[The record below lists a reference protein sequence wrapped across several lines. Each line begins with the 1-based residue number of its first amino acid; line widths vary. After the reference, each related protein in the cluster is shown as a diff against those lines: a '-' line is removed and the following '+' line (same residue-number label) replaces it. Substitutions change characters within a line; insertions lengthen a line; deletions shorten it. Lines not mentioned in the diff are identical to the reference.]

1 MSFSKKVRSAV
12 FSLALAC
19 SLAAYGYDPP
29 KGAYS
34 LPSIYSPWGLA
45 SSATVTGPASPWA
58 SLLNPSATGGSQ
70 LTQLEGAYTGITD
83 FGKGQGWGSAAAVS
97 FSLPRSYGVWG
108 GNARFFS
115 VPASMS
121 GMPLGSFGSLRA
133 SFAKDLFSTL
143 YVGSALD
150 ITLGGNGGFGWGV
163 GLDLGATWYAGNLGF
178 LKDTRF
184 GLSILDIGKGYS
196 TPGLTGVFGGA
207 ASSYPSA
214 FTLGLG
220 MRGYLLQSYNWTI
233 DAGVDLWS
241 PSFQDFG
248 VNLSVGFGFREYIE
262 LRLGWAVG
270 FRDAI
275 EGTGRSYVPSL
286 GVSGT
291 IPLDK
296 GIKLAKKQYRDAS
309 ATAATAIAPLY
320 DSLYAL
326 SAGFNLSFG
335 IKDKTPPAIEAT
347 LPVPFRGTVFI
358 SPDGDGEQD
367 TLEIPVKITDERYI
381 AGWKLTVE
389 DKSSGKTIKT
399 LGDSDNRPES
409 LTSLSAIGQVVF
421 YKKKSVEI
429 PASIIWDGK
438 DDRGRII
445 PDEAY
450 TVSLRAWDD
459 NGNENIDYL
468 SCMTVVVDAKKPQ
481 ASVRPL
487 DPSMIFSPDGD
498 GSKDAI
504 AFRNAGSSEN
514 NWKIDIIDA
523 AGTVVRTV
531 EYKEKQAPGDFSWDG
546 TANDGSRVPDG
557 SYSLKLSAKDEAGNK
572 VASEARNIVIDTSR
586 PAVSVAMDGSVMSPN
601 GDGIHDSLNII
612 PSVESTKGLTSWE
625 VFVLDPERAKVWS
638 VSGGSN
644 SAPEAAYRF
653 TGLSSDG
660 KTLIDGQYEA
670 GISLMYENGYP
681 PNMLSPP
688 FYMDRTPPSA
698 AIALGDENVVFSPD
712 SDGSRDSFAF
722 SITSSEEDTW
732 NLIIRDA
739 QKNERV
745 VKRYTQRLP
754 DTFEWNGRDDQGRVA
769 PDGDYEM
776 YVFAVDR
783 AGNSFATT
791 SATLRVDTRKPTVA
805 LNLSRDAFS
814 PNNDDIAESV
824 TIAPVVETK
833 EGMVSWKFTIS
844 GEGGNKSRGVAY
856 EGADAEALSE
866 RYVFSGKDGNNL
878 DLPEGRYRASLE
890 LAYINGYKVKAE
902 SGDILLDRIYP
913 SASIKLDKIAFN
925 PAGDPG
931 QSNIAI
937 TQSGTNEE
945 LWSARILD
953 AKGNPVREWSFPG
966 DLAPLSWDGKSDVGL
981 TVPDGGYRY
990 VVQATDKAGNAF
1002 ISKEIPFEV
1011 DTLKKEIRLSSDT
1024 LAFSPNNDRVKDSL
1038 TLSAEATSSTK
1049 LTGWTLWIGQADN
1062 AGSGTQAGGK
1072 GLKSWQGSN
1081 VLPAS
1086 FIWDGQTDSGI
1097 PAPDGAYTAYLSVSY
1112 PNGDKAESRI
1122 GPLVIDRIAPKATV
1136 TASAALFS
1144 PNGDGVLDSITLVQQ
1159 GTRDDVYHGTLTSES
1174 GETINRWT
1182 WDSSPESFEW
1192 GGKDG
1197 TGSIVPDGNYYY
1209 ELVSSDAA
1217 GNSYASQKLKI
1228 SVETEKKAVRIDLDK
1243 RAFSPNG
1250 DGARDD
1256 LGIGI
1261 IVQAPERVKNYELHI
1276 VALEGPMAMNSVRT
1290 WKGDGAAPQKVT
1302 WKGETDSGMQTPDGR
1317 YAVSM
1322 TVDYFNGDRIEAAT
1336 PTILLDRIPPR
1347 IETSAS
1353 LDIISPNGDGR
1364 SDSVEIRQSSLAG
1377 DDWSGSIKAA
1387 DGRIVKTFAWQG
1399 EARSFIW
1406 DGRDDTG
1413 SIVRDG
1419 RYRYSAEAVDGA
1431 GNSTLSKE
1439 IDIVVETEKKT
1450 VRLDADTLAFSPNGD
1465 GKKDSILFGL
1475 RAQYPERIKSFE
1487 LLIVQEG
1494 SGSSNLPVRSWKG
1507 SSDIR
1512 SQYLWDGVTDS
1523 GIPAPDG
1530 IYRARLSLFYM
1541 NDDAHTSEVG
1551 PFILDRIAPHGT
1563 VRLSAGI
1570 FSPNA
1575 DGRSDTI
1582 DILQESLPGDDWQ
1595 GQIVSSSDKIVRHWS
1610 WEKQLSTVSWDGKN
1624 QTGTLVPDGQ
1634 YYYEL
1639 RSIDQA
1645 ENSFV
1650 SQRYPI
1656 EVDAAKKTL
1665 RFEVDQKAFSPNGDG
1680 VKDALY
1686 INLQA
1691 PKTQSIRDFEIA
1703 VHALD
1708 GAGNRLA
1715 SPVRAWRGSTDL
1727 KDQYAWD
1734 GKTDSSIQA
1743 PDGNYQVTLRL
1754 LYNNDDAFSLASPVV
1769 ILDTVGPKISASAA
1783 PLLFSPNGD
1792 GNKDTVTITQNSSL
1806 GDDWTGRL
1814 KNASGVVLRSWSW
1827 KTEAR
1832 SFVWDGKDS
1841 AGAIVRDGVYS
1852 YEVGATDL
1860 AGNSASAS
1868 VGGIMVDGT
1877 KPKVYVTA
1885 SDTGMSPN
1893 GDGIRD
1899 EVSFTI
1905 VVEKRE
1911 GIESWRFSLVDKQG
1925 TEKSFFGGSGS
1936 EVPARL
1942 VWDGRDLQG
1951 SVVQGV
1957 YIGKLVVSYAKGD
1970 IAQASS
1976 PGVLVDVEPPSV
1988 SISVDP
1994 EYFSPDDDG
2003 TDDRLTFGVDVD
2015 AAAGIVDW
2023 KLEVFE
2029 TAIVESSNPNAVSSE
2044 RLFAEWNGKGRPPAK
2059 ISWEG
2064 KSSRGELV
2072 ESATDYPFRFVARDA
2087 LGNSTTVSGFIA
2099 VDVLVIRD
2107 GDRLKIKVPSIVFR
2121 ANYPDFVGLSPDIVA
2136 RNEKVVARIAQILN
2150 KFPDYR
2156 IRIEGHANNV
2166 GKMLGYSQT
2175 RIESEE
2181 IKELI
2186 PLSTGRAELVRTML
2200 IQNSVDAR
2208 RLSVEGLGSSEPV
2221 VSFLDVENRWKNR
2234 RVEFVLIKNR

>member
-1 MSFSKKVRSAV
+1 MSFSKKVRSAALILV
-12 FSLALAC
+12 LAC
-19 SLAAYGYDPP
+19 SFAAYGYDPP
-29 KGAYS
+29 KGAFS

-45 SSATVTGPASPWA
+45 SSATVTGSASPWA
-58 SLLNPSATGGSQ
+58 TLLNPSVTGGSQ
-70 LTQLEGAYTGITD
+70 LIQLEGAYTGITD
-83 FGKGQGWGSAAAVS
+83 FGKGQGWGSAAAIS
-97 FSLPRSYGVWG
+97 FSLPLSYGVWG
-108 GNARFFS
+108 ANARFFS
-115 VPASMS
+115 APGSMS
-121 GMPLGSFGSLRA
+121 SMPLGSFGSLRA
-133 SFAKDLFSTL
+133 SFAKDLLSTL

-150 ITLGGNGGFGWGV
+150 ITMGGNNGFGWGV
-163 GLDLGATWYAGNLGF
+163 GLDLGATWFAGNLGF
-178 LKDTRF
+178 LKDARV

-196 TPGLTGVFGGA
+196 TAGLTGIFGGA

-220 MRGYLLQSYNWTI
+220 LRGYLLQSYNWNI
-233 DAGVDLWS
+233 DAGVDIWS

-248 VNLSVGFGFREYIE
+248 VNLSVGFGFREFVS
-262 LRLGWAVG
+262 LRMGWAVG

-286 GVSGT
+286 GLSGT
-291 IPLDK
+291 IPLEK
-296 GIKLAKKQYRDAS
+296 GIRLAKTQYRDAS
-309 ATAATAIAPLY
+309 ITAGTAIAPLY
-320 DSLYAL
+320 DSLYAI

-335 IKDKTPPAIEAT
+335 IKDKTPPAIEAK
-347 LPVPFRGTVFI
+347 LPVPFRGTEFI

-367 TLEIPVKITDERYI
+367 TLEIPVKITDERYV
-381 AGWKLTVE
+381 AGWKMTVE

-399 LGDSDNRPES
+399 LGDSDDRPDS
-409 LTSLSAIGQVVF
+409 LTGLAAIGQAF
-421 YKKKSVEI
+421 IYKKRSVEV
-429 PASIIWDGK
+429 PATIIWDGK
-438 DDRGRII
+438 DDNGRVV

-459 NGNENIDYL
+459 NDNENIDYL

-481 ASVRPL
+481 ASVKPL
-487 DPSMIFSPDGD
+487 DSSMIFSPDGD

-514 NWKIDIIDA
+514 SWKIEIADA
-523 AGTVVRTV
+523 AGRVVRTV

-546 TANDGSRVPDG
+546 TANNGSRVPDG
-557 SYSLKLSAKDEAGNK
+557 SYSLTLSAKDEAGNR
-572 VASEARNIVIDTSR
+572 VASAVRNIVIDTSR

-601 GDGIHDSLNII
+601 GDGVRDSLNII
-612 PSVESTKGLTSWE
+612 PSIESTKGLVTWE
-625 VFVLDPERAKVWS
+625 VFVLDPERTKVWS

-644 SAPEAAYRF
+644 SSPETAYVF
-653 TGLSSDG
+653 SGLSAKGES
-660 KTLIDGQYEA
+660 LADGQYEA
-670 GISLMYENGYP
+670 GISLLYENGYP
-681 PNMLSPP
+681 PNMLSAP

-698 AIALGDENVVFSPD
+698 AIALNDVNVVFSPD
-712 SDGSRDSFAF
+712 GDGSRDSFVF
-722 SITSSEEDTW
+722 SIDSSEEDTW
-732 NLIIRDA
+732 NLIIRDV

-745 VKRYTQRLP
+745 VKRYAQKLP
-754 DTFEWNGRDDQGRVA
+754 AAFEWNGRDDQGRVA

-791 SATLRVDTRKPTVA
+791 SAKIRVDTRKPSVA

-814 PNNDDIAESV
+814 PNDDGIAESV
-824 TIAPVVETK
+824 TIVPVIETK
-833 EGMVSWKFTIS
+833 EGLVSWKFTIA
-844 GEGGNKSRGVAY
+844 GEGGSQGRGLTY
-856 EGADAEALSE
+856 EGAGAEALSE
-866 RYVFSGKDGNNL
+866 RFVFAGKDGNNL
-878 DLPEGRYRASLE
+878 ALPEGRYRASLE
-890 LAYINGYKVKAE
+890 LAYINGYKVRTE
-902 SGDILLDRIYP
+902 SGDMLLDRTYP
-913 SASIKLDKIAFN
+913 SASVALDKAAFN
-925 PAGDPG
+925 PSGEPG
-931 QSNIAI
+931 QSTIAVS
-937 TQSGTNEE
+937 QSGTNEE
-945 LWSARILD
+945 LWSAQILD
-953 AKGNPVREWSFPG
+953 AKGNPVREWSLPVAL
-966 DLAPLSWDGKSDVGL
+966 DSLSWDGRNSAGL
-981 TVPDGGYRY
+981 VVPDGGYRY
-990 VVQATDKAGNAF
+990 VLRATDKAGNAF
-1002 ISKEIPFEV
+1002 TSSAIPFEV
-1011 DTLKKEIRLSSDT
+1011 DTLKKEVRLSSDT

-1038 TLSAEATSSTK
+1038 SLSAEATSSTK
-1049 LTGWTLWIGQADN
+1049 LTDWSLWIGQAEN
-1062 AGSGTQAGGK
+1062 AGSGTPSKAK
-1072 GLKSWQGSN
+1072 ALKSWQGLTI
-1081 VLPAS
+1081 LPSS
-1086 FIWDGQTDSGI
+1086 FIWDGQADSGI
-1097 PAPDGAYTAYLSVSY
+1097 PAPDGAYYAFLSVSY
-1112 PNGDKAESRI
+1112 PNGDRAETRI

-1136 TASAALFS
+1136 AASATLFS
-1144 PNGDGVLDSITLVQQ
+1144 PNGDGVLDSITLIQEGSQ
-1159 GTRDDVYHGTLTSES
+1159 GDVYYGTLTSET
-1174 GETINRWT
+1174 GETVNRWT
-1182 WDSSPESFEW
+1182 WNDRPESIEW
-1192 GGKDG
+1192 GGMDG

-1209 ELVSSDAA
+1209 QLASSDAA
-1217 GNSYASQKLKI
+1217 GNSYASQRLKI
-1228 SVETEKKAVRIDLDK
+1228 GVETEKKAVRLDLDK

-1250 DGARDD
+1250 DGMRDD

-1261 IVQAPERVKNYELHI
+1261 IVQAPERVKNYELQI
-1276 VALEGPMAMNSVRT
+1276 VALEGPMAMNAVKS
-1290 WKGDGAAPQKVT
+1290 WKGAGSAPQRVT
-1302 WKGETDSGMQTPDGR
+1302 WKGETDSGMQTPEGR

-1336 PTILLDRIPPR
+1336 PTILLDRIAPR
-1347 IETSAS
+1347 IDLSAS

-1364 SDSVEIRQSSLAG
+1364 SDTVEIRQSSLPG
-1377 DDWSGSIKAA
+1377 DDWTGTIKAA
-1387 DGRIVKTFAWQG
+1387 DGKIIKTYAWQG

-1413 SIVRDG
+1413 SVVRDG
-1419 RYRYSAEAVDGA
+1419 VYRYGAEAVDGA
-1431 GNSTLSKE
+1431 GNSTKSKE
-1439 IDIVVETEKKT
+1439 IVIAVETEKKT

-1494 SGSSNLPVRSWKG
+1494 SGSSNLPVKSWKG
-1507 SSDIR
+1507 ASDIR

-1530 IYRARLSLFYM
+1530 IYRARLVILYL
-1541 NDDAHTSEVG
+1541 NDDAHTTDVG
-1551 PFILDRIAPHGT
+1551 PFILDRIAPQGS
-1563 VRLSAGI
+1563 VRLSANI
-1570 FSPNA
+1570 FSPNG

-1582 DILQESLPGDDWQ
+1582 DIVQESQPGDDWQ
-1595 GQIVSSSDKIVRHWS
+1595 GQILSASDKIVRYWS

-1624 QTGTLVPDGQ
+1624 QSGTIVPDGQ

-1639 RSIDQA
+1639 RSIDRA

-1650 SQRYPI
+1650 SQRLPI
-1656 EVDAAKKTL
+1656 EVDAAKKAI
-1665 RFEVDQKAFSPNGDG
+1665 RFDVDQKAFSPNGDG

-1686 INLQA
+1686 INLQV
-1691 PKTQSIRDFEIA
+1691 PKPQSVKNYEIA
-1703 VHALD
+1703 IHALD
-1708 GAGNRLA
+1708 SAGNRQA
-1715 SPVRAWRGSTDL
+1715 NPVRAWRGSTDIR
-1727 KDQYAWD
+1727 DQYAWD
-1734 GKTDSSIQA
+1734 GKTDSGIQA
-1743 PDGNYQVTLRL
+1743 PDGNYQVALNL

-1769 ILDTVGPKISASAA
+1769 ILDTIGPRISASAA

-1792 GNKDTVTITQNSSL
+1792 GNKDTVTITQNSSQ
-1806 GDDWTGRL
+1806 GDDWTGRI
-1814 KNASGVVLRSWSW
+1814 KNASGAVQRTWSW

-1841 AGAIVRDGVYS
+1841 NGAIVRDGVYS

-1860 AGNSASAS
+1860 AGNSASARINS
-1868 VGGIMVDGT
+1868 ITVDGT

-1911 GIESWRFSLVDKQG
+1911 GIESWRFSLVDRQG
-1925 TEKSFFGGSGS
+1925 AEKSFFGGSGS

-1951 SVVQGV
+1951 SVVQGE
-1957 YIGKLVVSYAKGD
+1957 YIGKLVVSYTKGD
-1970 IAQASS
+1970 VAQASS
-1976 PGVLVDVEPPSV
+1976 PSVLVDVDPPSV
-1988 SISVDP
+1988 KISVTP
-1994 EYFSPDDDG
+1994 EYFSPDADG
-2003 TDDRLTFGVDVD
+2003 TDDTLTFGVDVD

-2029 TAIVESSNPNAVSSE
+2029 TAVVESSNPNAVSSE
-2044 RLFAEWNGKGRPPAK
+2044 RLFADWNGKGKPPTAIK
-2059 ISWEG
+2059 WDG

-2072 ESATDYPFRFVARDA
+2072 ESATDYPFSFVARDA

-2166 GKMLGYSQT
+2166 GKMLGYSSS
-2175 RIESEE
+2175 RIENEE
-2181 IKELI
+2181 TKELI